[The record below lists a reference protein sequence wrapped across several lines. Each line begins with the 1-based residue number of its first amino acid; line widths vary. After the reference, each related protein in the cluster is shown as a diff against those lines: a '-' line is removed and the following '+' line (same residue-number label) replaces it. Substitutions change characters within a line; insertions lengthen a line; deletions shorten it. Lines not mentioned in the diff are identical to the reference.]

1 MKNAAYRLFKKPF
14 FGRFVRPWRWPEEA
28 RQSDWRRLQ
37 LRSQSGAHLAAL
49 LAPAHGNQAKGAVLL
64 CHPMGVVAK
73 GFWIKYG
80 HAELLRQAGYH
91 VMLFDLNGFGESSS
105 STMDFHLDVL
115 AAGQA
120 LQAEYPQLPVAV
132 LGASMGA
139 AMSLCAMADE
149 AHPFK
154 AAVLEAA
161 FPTLLHFWSR
171 YPIPRLGIQLSRLVY
186 PAGERRLRPL
196 HAAEQLQGSPA
207 LLLIYGEA
215 DEFTPVRDGQ
225 LLWQALRE
233 RTATRFWQVPEAR
246 HTHAYAAAPEA
257 YAQQVIGFLDEQ
269 LGGRQQLA

>member
-1 MKNAAYRLFKKPF
+1 MKHAAYRLFKKPF
-14 FGRFVRPWRWPEEA
+14 FGRFVRPWRWPAEA
-28 RQSDWRRLQ
+28 EPEQWQPLPIPSG
-37 LRSQSGAHLAAL
+37 SGATLRAL
-49 LAPAHGNQAKGAVLL
+49 LAKAHGGPAKGAVLM

-139 AMSLCAMADE
+139 AMSLCAMTQAGQ
-149 AHPFK
+149 PFK
-154 AAVLEAA
+154 AAVLESA

-171 YPIPRLGIQLSRLVY
+171 YPIPRLGIQLSRLLY

-196 HAAEQLQGSPA
+196 HAAEHLQGRPA

-215 DEFTPVRDGQ
+215 DELTPVRDGQ
-225 LLWQALRE
+225 LLWQALHG
-233 RTATRFWQVPEAR
+233 RTETHFWQVPKAR
-246 HTHAYAAAPEA
+246 HTHAYAAEPEA
-257 YAQQVIGFLDEQ
+257 YAQRVIGFLDAQ
-269 LGGRQQLA
+269 LGGQQRVA